1 MGFRDAVELTQMAFC
16 LVPKVLNTV
25 YMVLF
30 VCKMCAVINAEM
42 VKFADIQHIVAFVV
56 IGINNAIGFN
66 LLTNNRQQSDSL
78 CIRNG
83 DGINL
88 TVSL

>member
-30 VCKMCAVINAEM
+30 VCKMRAVIDAEM
-42 VKFADIQHIVAFVV
+42 VKFTNIQYIIAFIV
-56 IGINNAIGFN
+56 IRINNAVRLN
-66 LLTNNRQQSDSL
+66 LFSNNR
-78 CIRNG
+78 
-83 DGINL
+83 
-88 TVSL
+88 